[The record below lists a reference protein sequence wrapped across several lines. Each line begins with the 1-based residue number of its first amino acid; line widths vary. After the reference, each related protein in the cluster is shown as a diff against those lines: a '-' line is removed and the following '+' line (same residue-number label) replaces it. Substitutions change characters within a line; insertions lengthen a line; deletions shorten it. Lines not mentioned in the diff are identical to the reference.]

1 MLRRCLFGGV
11 MALFVRRDLT
21 DRVPTS
27 EGEMHFVRAGAG
39 YPVVLLHPLGTSVW
53 TWEYVMEGLSRDFT
67 VYAFDMLGHGGSDQ
81 PGRHFNLPDYARALD
96 EACQVLNIHRAHLV
110 GNSVGA
116 VLAAETAA
124 SFPDRVDK
132 LALVGAPVWSAFTAR
147 ERLAEAVGQYDA
159 DGLPKPRSLQ
169 ELRDATTFVNPTEE
183 WLERNNESRA
193 RAGVWVRNLME
204 SLVWYDLMSRLPR
217 IRASATLVLYGEAD
231 RLREGE
237 ELLHNN
243 IVNARKVVLP
253 GIGHIPQVEG
263 PEAFLGALLP
273 FLGE

>member
-1 MLRRCLFGGV
+1 

-21 DRVPTS
+21 DRVPTA
-27 EGEMHFVRAGAG
+27 EGEMHFVKAGVG

-53 TWEYVMEGLSRDFT
+53 TWEYVLEGLSRDFT
-67 VYAFDMLGHGGSDQ
+67 VYAFDMLGHGDSDR
-81 PGRHFNLPDYARALD
+81 PGRHFGLPDYARALD
-96 EACQVLNIHRAHLV
+96 EACQVLNIHRAHIV

-124 SFPDRVDK
+124 SFPERVDK
-132 LALVGAPVWSAFTAR
+132 LTLVGAPVWNPFTAR
-147 ERLAEAVGQYDA
+147 ERLAEAMAQYDA
-159 DGLPKPRSLQ
+159 EGMPRPRTLE
-169 ELRDATTFVNPTEE
+169 ELRDATTFVRPTQE

-193 RAGVWVRNLME
+193 KAGVWVRNLME
-204 SLVWYDLMSRLPR
+204 SLAWYDLMSRLPR
-217 IRASATLVLYGEAD
+217 IRASATMVLYGEAD

-243 IVNARKVVLP
+243 IVNARKVILP
-253 GIGHIPQVEG
+253 GIGHIPQVED